1 MFIECEQLGL
11 ESFLSSIP
19 MALCGQAGLDVIGKA
34 QVQVLQR
41 QLEEQC
47 LKGSVEVPPLS
58 ARSRYMQLVLLP
70 KCFMGSMPDP

>member
-11 ESFLSSIP
+11 ESFLSSIA
-19 MALCGQAGLDVIGKA
+19 MALCGQAGSDVIGKA

-41 QLEEQC
+41 QLEKQY

-58 ARSRYMQLVLLP
+58 ARSRHMQLVLLC
-70 KCFMGSMPDP
+70 KCFMGSMPGP